1 MHHLGETKRGKGGYD
16 MAVRDFEDIERR
28 IWEEEKRYLMKHISL
43 SLIRG
48 KALKIGDYTL
58 SSGKKSPYYVDL
70 RQSISD
76 PIAMDWIA
84 NALARI
90 VASEIGKGKVD
101 KIMGVPTA
109 GVPFATLVSQKLAI
123 RMLYYRKERKEH
135 GVRKKIEG
143 DMERNDRIV
152 MIDDLITTGQ
162 SVIEAAQAARD
173 QGGIV
178 SELVVLLDREQG
190 GQENLRAH
198 NIEPHLLF
206 SISEAFDWLRDVELL
221 SDHDYKIIKE
231 YIDAERNSVITATKK
246 EEQATVA

>member
-1 MHHLGETKRGKGGYD
+1 MESNP
-16 MAVRDFEDIERR
+16 FQQIERK
-28 IWEEEKRYLMKHISL
+28 IWAEEKRFLMKHISL
-43 SLIRG
+43 SLVRNN
-48 KALKIGDYTL
+48 ALKIGDYIL
-58 SSGKKSPYYVDL
+58 HSGKKSPYYVDL
-70 RQSISD
+70 RQSISN
-76 PIAMDWIA
+76 PIAMDWIG

-90 VASEIGKGKVD
+90 VANEIGNLKVD

-123 RMLYYRKERKEH
+123 PMLYYRKERKEH

-162 SVIEAAQAARD
+162 SVIDAALAARE

-190 GQENLRAH
+190 GKEHIRRH
-198 NIEPHLLF
+198 SIEPHVLF
-206 SISEAFDWLRDVELL
+206 SISEAFTWLREVDLL
-221 SDHDYKIIKE
+221 SEKDFRVIMDYM
-231 YIDAERNSVITATKK
+231 K
-246 EEQATVA
+246 EEKKTMAREKEARDRQAKASASPREK